1 MSCDSDRQKAGE
13 CTLCR
18 RWQSSCATTYST
30 NARGAM
36 LDLSDGDIERIFYH
50 NAVELLGLATQ
61 GSR

>member
-1 MSCDSDRQKAGE
+1 
-13 CTLCR
+13 
-18 RWQSSCATTYST
+18 
-30 NARGAM
+30 M